1 MTTIIT
7 RLYPNTAAAQAVVN
21 ALLESGHDQ
30 STIDVI
36 ARDGVSDVMD
46 RMRHARVGPA
56 AAAAY
61 ADHIGTGRA
70 LLVVRAGFNP
80 VGAARNAVKVTAK
93 YPSIDVGLHDENEYI
108 REDPDPAKRNS
119 VLRGHPLFM
128 SNPHRPSIH
137 GHMLGSN
144 PILPPREKRSAIAG
158 GAFMSGKVWP
168 MRLVSQTA
176 KEGTSAIRGGGLLL
190 TTLIGSNRR
199 D

>member
-30 STIDVI
+30 DTIDVI
-36 ARDGVSDVMD
+36 ARDGASNAMD
-46 RMRHARVGPA
+46 RMRHARVGAA

-80 VGAARNAVKVTAK
+80 IGAARNAMKITAK

-108 REDPDPAKRNS
+108 REDPDPSMRNS
-119 VLRGHPLFM
+119 VMRGHPLFM
-128 SNPHRPSIH
+128 TNPHRPAFH
-137 GHMLGSN
+137 GHILGSN

-158 GAFMSGKVWP
+158 GAFMSTKFWP
-168 MRLVSQTA
+168 MRLVSETA

-190 TTLIGSNRR
+190 TTQIDSSKYR
-199 D
+199 